1 MFRAIHLLQGGIAAC
16 ALASFAHAGAL
27 PQEPAAGVAVTQVAH
42 AQATCA
48 SCHAGTGGGMPNPT
62 LQSRQVDSRWMHAV
76 GSAGRPVAAGGP
88 LVTEEVALAAAYLAS
103 PTAARRGGI

>member
-1 MFRAIHLLQGGIAAC
+1 MFRAIQLLQGGIAAC

-27 PQEPAAGVAVTQVAH
+27 PQEPASGVSVTRVAH

-48 SCHAGTGGGMPNPT
+48 SCHAGTGGSMSNLKP
-62 LQSRQVDSRWMHAV
+62 QSRPAESRWMHAV
-76 GSAGRPVAAGGP
+76 GSAGSP

-103 PTAARRGGI
+103 PVAARRGGI